1 MKWWDSL
8 YKRYSDPMQLLQQ
21 MIDTGQLSDLIDGMQ
36 EAVNEETMWEFYLYK
51 VQENISFD
59 TFKARLMQPVEAS
72 KNDLEA
78 TVKHSFEMMENFHP
92 K

>member
-1 MKWWDSL
+1 
-8 YKRYSDPMQLLQQ
+8 
-21 MIDTGQLSDLIDGMQ
+21 MIDTGQFAALIDGMQ

-59 TFKARLMQPVEAS
+59 TFKARLFQPVIS
-72 KNDLEA
+72 SDDDLET

-92 K
+92 E

>member
-1 MKWWDSL
+1 
-8 YKRYSDPMQLLQQ
+8 MQLLQQ
-21 MIDTGQLSDLIDGMQ
+21 MIDTEQLAEMIDSMQ

-51 VQENISFD
+51 VRENISFD
-59 TFKARLMQPVEAS
+59 TFKARLVQPVETS

-92 K
+92 DL

>member
-1 MKWWDSL
+1 
-8 YKRYSDPMQLLQQ
+8 MQLLQQ
-21 MIDTGQLSDLIDGMQ
+21 MIDTGQFAALIDGMQ

-59 TFKARLMQPVEAS
+59 TFKARLFQPVIS
-72 KNDLEA
+72 SDDDLET

-92 K
+92 E

>member
-21 MIDTGQLSDLIDGMQ
+21 MIDTGQFAEMIDGMQ
-36 EAVNEETMWEFYLYK
+36 DAVNEETMWEFYLHK
-51 VQENISFD
+51 VQDISFD
-59 TFKARLMQPVEAS
+59 TFKARLMQPVETS